1 MIIGGFPAV
10 IGNFETVAMF
20 FAEDETHRHGGVC
33 SCCCVVRRDTSHGVA
48 NVSDWRLQ
56 CANSEAH
63 SLFSVCR
70 RLENGGRNIGGKHMT
85 QITSGLWSFVN
96 YCWPQMSASHFIWLL
111 KFQFSDFFFLL

>member
-85 QITSGLWSFVN
+85 QITVWSLEFCQLLLAANVCQSLQFVV
-96 YCWPQMSASHFIWLL
+96 
-111 KFQFSDFFFLL
+111 